1 MPLTPVITLPELP
14 KVAFKSNAEKTVV
27 VSTEVEWLPISTA
40 KLGQK
45 MQLHTV
51 YGTATYGELTAK
63 NISGFNAWAPAPK
76 RPQWLLDLMNP
87 SKP

>member
-1 MPLTPVITLPELP
+1 MIIPASKMPELL
-14 KVAFKSNAEKTVV
+14 KLEETFRSNSDKTVV

-45 MQLHTV
+45 MQLHTI
-51 YGTATYGELTAK
+51 YGTAVYGELTAK
-63 NISGFNAWAPAPK
+63 NIEGYNAWAPAPK

-87 SKP
+87 